1 MLSQLIFLGIL
12 RYDPPPVSLGTPLS
26 LPQNPP
32 VHGSDFSWAS
42 ISQMRHS
49 RDPARKLNSTK
60 PFPETNLFMLS
71 LNSKSCGVYIIVFKI
86 SLAML
91 FYRFL
96 KNNLYNPCFFSSV
109 DYFLYGSGVSFC
121 VLFLLL
127 LSSLTLQSH
136 SLHQTYV
143 NTLSYA
149 ACSDS
154 HC

>member
-1 MLSQLIFLGIL
+1 MLRSF
-12 RYDPPPVSLGTPLS
+12 PFCWVHPSLS
-26 LPQNPP
+26 QNPP
-32 VHGSDFSWAS
+32 VHSSDFSWAYP
-42 ISQMRHS
+42 SQMRHS
-49 RDPARKLNSTK
+49 RDLSRKLNSSK

-96 KNNLYNPCFFSSV
+96 KNNLYNPCFFSLWTI
-109 DYFLYGSGVSFC
+109 FLYGSGVSFC
-121 VLFLLL
+121 VLFFLLF
-127 LSSLTLQSH
+127 SSLTLQSH

-143 NTLSYA
+143 NSLSYA

-154 HC
+154 LLIVLTS

>member
-1 MLSQLIFLGIL
+1 MLAQLIFLGIL

-26 LPQNPP
+26 LSQNPP

-60 PFPETNLFMLS
+60 PFPETNLFPLS

-96 KNNLYNPCFFSSV
+96 KNNLYNPFFSSV
-109 DYFLYGSGVSFC
+109 DYFLYGSGYLFVSYSFS
-121 VLFLLL
+121 
-127 LSSLTLQSH
+127 SSLTLQSH

-143 NTLSYA
+143 NTFLR
-149 ACSDS
+149 CMF
-154 HC
+154 

>member
-49 RDPARKLNSTK
+49 RDPARKLNSTN

-86 SLAML
+86 SLVML

-96 KNNLYNPCFFSSV
+96 KNNLYNPCFFLCGLFFIWEWGI
-109 DYFLYGSGVSFC
+109 FLCLIPSPFVLSDPAKPLFAPDVCKHSFLRC
-121 VLFLLL
+121 MF
-127 LSSLTLQSH
+127 
-136 SLHQTYV
+136 
-143 NTLSYA
+143 
-149 ACSDS
+149 
-154 HC
+154 

>member
-12 RYDPPPVSLGTPLS
+12 RYDPPPVSLGTHLS
-26 LPQNPP
+26 LSQNPP

-49 RDPARKLNSTK
+49 RDPARKLNFTK
-60 PFPETNLFMLS
+60 PFPETNLFTLS

-91 FYRFL
+91 FYRFF
-96 KNNLYNPCFFSSV
+96 KNNLYNPFFFSV
-109 DYFLYGSGVSFC
+109 DYFLYGSGVSFF

-127 LSSLTLQSH
+127 FSSLTLQSH

-143 NTLSYA
+143 NTFL
-149 ACSDS
+149 
-154 HC
+154 HCMF